1 MPLQSALGHKALVAD
16 RTLVWLDAAVRLG
29 VNDQVGSACE
39 PLLTRHAHVRTR
51 LAVSTAV
58 SLRIRAV
65 LACTRTHTKTP
76 LHTHHNRFTAFYRV

>member
-51 LAVSTAV
+51 LAVSTV
-58 SLRIRAV
+58 SLRIRTV
-65 LACTRTHTKTP
+65 LACTPTHTIT
-76 LHTHHNRFTAFYRV
+76 HTHTRPFYGHFTGFE